1 MISSIKILKVK
12 NMTEKALTRLG
23 ICEAIYKHIGLSRK
37 DSLDIVQNILEKKS
51 TALSQG
57 EDVKLSSFGSFLIK
71 RKSSRTGRNPKTKI
85 EALISERNVV
95 VFRPS
100 MQLKNKINSD

>member
-1 MISSIKILKVK
+1 
-12 NMTEKALTRLG
+12 MTEKALTRLG

-37 DSLDIVQNILEKKS
+37 DSLDIVQNILEKKAI
-51 TALSQG
+51 ALANG

-71 RKSSRTGRNPKTKI
+71 RKKPRTGRNPKTKV
-85 EALISERNVV
+85 EAVISERNVV

-100 MQLKNKINSD
+100 MQLKNKVNSN